1 MRLAVAP
8 EDQLL
13 LLLARGNLLPLVQ
26 EQALALVATPLRWDL
41 ILQRATGQGVYALFY
56 RNLVALGFPGVPE
69 HAGAQLHHLS
79 RINLLRNMLQ
89 SEELMRV
96 LTRLGDA
103 GIPTIPLK
111 GVALA
116 ESLYGDLTLRACGD
130 IDILVPRKSV
140 RDAFRILLAE
150 GFEVYDGKV
159 ESSEIHRLLDSNME
173 YSFVRRSEGTTF
185 LLELHW
191 DIAWRWR
198 KHGLLTDDLWA
209 GAKQET
215 YWGTQGYALSPE
227 WQLLYLAA
235 HVSRH
240 QWQGLKWLVD
250 IHEMC
255 ASSRIDWERLRKKAK
270 QLGLEQMLMLT
281 LSACHKL
288 FDTSIPADLL
298 ITPLP
303 KWMKIFPAST
313 NSANVWENNLFPTRL
328 FKQPREKLGYLARVA
343 FVPTLNEQRL
353 ISLPSFLSFLY
364 YPLRPLRLLC
374 KWSCFVLRGVFGA
387 RAQPSEIR
395 DQTSEINSAEKP
407 YECFDEAQH
416 ERKISNDYTGSSVRP
431 EVLEG

>member
-1 MRLAVAP
+1 MRMPNKLST

-13 LLLARGNLLPLVQ
+13 LLLAQGKLLPRVQ
-26 EQALALVATPLRWDL
+26 ERAVALLATPLRWDL
-41 ILQRATGQGVYALFY
+41 IIERATAQEVYPLFY
-56 RNLVALGFPGVPE
+56 RNLATLGFPGVPE
-69 HAGAQLHHLS
+69 HAREQLHHLS
-79 RINLLRNMLQ
+79 RINLLRNTLLT
-89 SEELMRV
+89 EELVRV
-96 LTRLGDA
+96 LKLLADA

-111 GVALA
+111 GVTLA
-116 ESLYGDLTLRACGD
+116 ESLYGDSAARVCSD
-130 IDILVPRKSV
+130 IDILVPRKAV

-209 GAKQET
+209 EAKQKT

-227 WQLLYLAA
+227 WELLYLAA
-235 HVSRH
+235 HVSHH

-250 IHEMC
+250 IHEMR
-255 ASSRIDWERLRKKAK
+255 ASSRMDWEKLRTKAK

-288 FDTSIPADLL
+288 FDTSIPPDLL

-303 KWMKIFPAST
+303 KWM
-313 NSANVWENNLFPTRL
+313 
-328 FKQPREKLGYLARVA
+328 
-343 FVPTLNEQRL
+343 
-353 ISLPSFLSFLY
+353 
-364 YPLRPLRLLC
+364 
-374 KWSCFVLRGVFGA
+374 
-387 RAQPSEIR
+387 
-395 DQTSEINSAEKP
+395 
-407 YECFDEAQH
+407 
-416 ERKISNDYTGSSVRP
+416 
-431 EVLEG
+431 